1 MVQPLTK
8 RIVVI
13 ALAAL
18 VLYGCGKR
26 KEKNE
31 VIIHELSDTDMLNPT
46 NYQSADAGYYISQ
59 MFQSLWGTN
68 PKTLEYEPI
77 LAKALPIEE
86 YDSIKNLLTIPAKF
100 AKKQSG
106 IMANR

>member
-1 MVQPLTK
+1 MVHQSYK
-8 RIVVI
+8 RFFVI

-18 VLYGCGKR
+18 VLYGCGKK

-46 NYQSADAGYYISQ
+46 NYQSADAGYYIAQ

-77 LAKALPIEE
+77 LVKALPIEE
-86 YDSIKNLLTIPAKF
+86 YDSA
-100 AKKQSG
+100 G
-106 IMANR
+106 